1 MIAGAIVIGG
11 IISKACDDVAVA
23 QVRAIEML
31 KKKRLEKTL
40 KMVDDEDENIDSEEE
55 DIKVPQLMDLVK
67 RTAIYWFFIFLCCI
81 GAYVELLLT
90 DIPTSDPLSFNCSDI
105 DSPSASPAYE
115 ESVEKDKH
123 TVAEIFYFI
132 VTTLTT
138 IG

>member
-40 KMVDDEDENIDSEEE
+40 KMVDDEDEHIDSEEE

-67 RTAIYWFFIFLCCI
+67 RTVIYWFFIFF
-81 GAYVELLLT
+81 VVSEHMW
-90 DIPTSDPLSFNCSDI
+90 N
-105 DSPSASPAYE
+105 
-115 ESVEKDKH
+115 
-123 TVAEIFYFI
+123 FY
-132 VTTLTT
+132 
-138 IG
+138 

>member
-67 RTAIYWFFIFLCCI
+67 RTVIYWFFIFFCI

-123 TVAEIFYFI
+123 TVAEIFSFI